1 MPLMWSTSL
10 ETGIREIDL
19 QHQELVEIGNELER
33 CVRSGDVAGAAA
45 AVLPRLGTY
54 VLFHFGTEERLAAGV
69 PGAAAHLAAHVAEHQ
84 EFARRV
90 AALREAPPRAEEMLA
105 FVAYLHEWLAA
116 HIGKADRELAAQ
128 IRAHHAGT
136 HAAPQAMADGA
147 TQ

>member
-19 QHQELVEIGNELER
+19 QHQELLEIGNELER
-33 CVRSGDVAGAAA
+33 CVRAGDVAGAAT

-54 VLFHFGTEERLAAGV
+54 VLFHFGTEERLGAGV

-84 EFARRV
+84 AFARRV

-105 FVAYLHEWLAA
+105 FVDYLRRWLAE
-116 HIGKADRELAAQ
+116 HIGKADRELAAH

-136 HAAPQAMADGA
+136 YAAPQPMADG
-147 TQ
+147 TGQ